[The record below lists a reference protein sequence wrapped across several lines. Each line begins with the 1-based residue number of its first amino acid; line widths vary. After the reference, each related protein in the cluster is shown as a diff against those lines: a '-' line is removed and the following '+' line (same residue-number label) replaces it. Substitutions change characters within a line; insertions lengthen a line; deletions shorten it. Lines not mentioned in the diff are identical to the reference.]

1 MGFLSKL
8 FGGDAAPAPDK
19 TADEPSPSAATRPNP
34 VAVSSL
40 TASEAALARA
50 AADTEASG
58 ATPVAPAPEPVPTA
72 SASANADAPPRAPAK
87 APAIEAPAI
96 ETPANTPVKA
106 TVVANANVA
115 TAEPSRVARPTLKNT
130 ERRPPSSATNEPPPP
145 NVPRRAPELP
155 RRPAQL
161 ESSIITSAP
170 ALGIEPP
177 RAPAAPRPGAVSRAA
192 KAAGADTPKPGVAE
206 PNGSPRAPL
215 SSVAG
220 ETGLL
225 GARGRKDRSKSPG
238 FYSNMAPAYGAQVV
252 SPNLGQAA
260 LRRTT
265 VGLAPP
271 PDLGAIEA
279 VSAPAGAS
287 PPAASPDPVA
297 GVPAAVSG
305 NAAPTPAS
313 DIERPF
319 DAADLAEV
327 DSPESAPVSAATED
341 ELEKEATAP
350 GVGHTPSRHD
360 PVIKS
365 EFPDRD
371 LDLLVQ
377 FVMDV
382 GLGVAGEAWLAPVR
396 ESVARLKAAAVK
408 FQRSGLDKALA
419 QLELELEAPNALAE
433 ERKSRIVQQLVLV
446 DLALPRPIDVSGQ
459 RVVRERLIVQH
470 LLGDLSV
477 AHPLIAQRLRDE
489 GTLSLERFAR
499 ITPAELAEKAGISPE
514 QAEHALS
521 SFRDYLLE
529 RARRG
534 PESALIGKA
543 QALEQRLVEL
553 EASAQ
558 LFEAVADGDDV
569 HAKRDARKKRQL
581 DIARVSL
588 FLAEW
593 GEAGILGEFERCSVQ
608 GKIARLRRWL
618 TDLPAS

>member
-8 FGGDAAPAPDK
+8 FGGDAVAAPGK
-19 TADEPSPSAATRPNP
+19 TADEPSPSAATRPNA

-40 TASEAALARA
+40 AASEVALARA
-50 AADTEASG
+50 AAAAPPVD
-58 ATPVAPAPEPVPTA
+58 ATPVGLPAEQTAPPAAPAIMADAPAPASPVPAVSTGAAPDTA
-72 SASANADAPPRAPAK
+72 AESPRAG
-87 APAIEAPAI
+87 
-96 ETPANTPVKA
+96 
-106 TVVANANVA
+106 
-115 TAEPSRVARPTLKNT
+115 RPTLQNT
-130 ERRPPSSATNEPPPP
+130 ERQPASSSTHEPPVP
-145 NVPRRAPELP
+145 NVPRRAPDSP
-155 RRPAQL
+155 RRAAQL

-170 ALGIEPP
+170 ALGIEAS
-177 RAPAAPRPGAVSRAA
+177 RAPAAPRPGAVTRSAKAVSPDAA
-192 KAAGADTPKPGVAE
+192 KAGGTD
-206 PNGSPRAPL
+206 PNGAHRAPM
-215 SSVAG
+215 SSVSG

-252 SPNLGQAA
+252 SANPNQSA

-271 PDLGAIEA
+271 PDLGAVEA
-279 VSAPAGAS
+279 AP
-287 PPAASPDPVA
+287 
-297 GVPAAVSG
+297 
-305 NAAPTPAS
+305 APTPVAEPPEPVAS
-313 DIERPF
+313 AAAEAIG
-319 DAADLAEV
+319 DAATSATAVERMLDIGATETETP
-327 DSPESAPVSAATED
+327 DSAPVFAAPED

-350 GVGHTPSRHD
+350 GVGHMPSRHD
-360 PVIKS
+360 PVIKN

-382 GLGVAGEAWLAPVR
+382 GLGLASEAWLAPVR
-396 ESVARLKAAAVK
+396 GAVSRLKAAAVK

-459 RVVRERLIVQH
+459 RVIRERLIVQH
-470 LLGDLSV
+470 LLSDLSV

-489 GTLSLERFAR
+489 GSLSLERLAR
-499 ITPAELAEKAGISPE
+499 IAPAELAEKASITAE

-521 SFRDYLLE
+521 SIRDYLLE

-534 PESALIGKA
+534 PEAALLGKA
-543 QALEQRLVEL
+543 HALEQRLVEL

-558 LFEAVADGDDV
+558 HFERVADGDDV
-569 HAKRDARKKRQL
+569 PAKREARKKRQS
-581 DIARVSL
+581 DIGRLSL